1 MESAGTVEIVV
12 LRTGNGQKEA
22 KVRGGNKKGHLSDLA
37 SDQAVILHFARAL
50 PHPIPQK
57 SFHRVYKCFIFNHL
71 RYQQYFSTL

>member
-50 PHPIPQK
+50 PQPMSQNSFLGVHK
-57 SFHRVYKCFIFNHL
+57 SSILSSFRVDL
-71 RYQQYFSTL
+71 